1 VDAARAKAFAAF
13 AANKKDA
20 DTGMEQTATLND
32 REILGTNAPNPK
44 FVRTGADTAS
54 LRDLIAVLTP
64 APKGLRKWS
73 VMRAIRARRE
83 SAGRD
88 IPLKFEADIERAFR
102 RFCAGDPIQG
112 AAPAGAAL
120 FYRPKET
127 AGEVWAVD
135 AEKARSWLDAEP
147 FGED

>member
-1 VDAARAKAFAAF
+1 
-13 AANKKDA
+13 
-20 DTGMEQTATLND
+20 MEQSVTAVD
-32 REILGTNAPNPK
+32 RESPGTNTPNPK
-44 FVRTGADTAS
+44 FVRIGADTAS
-54 LRDLIAVLTP
+54 LRDLIAVLTS

-83 SAGRD
+83 HAGRD

-102 RFCAGDPIQG
+102 RFCAGDPVQG
-112 AAPAGAAL
+112 AAPAAAAL

-135 AEKARSWLDAEP
+135 VEKAKAWLDTEP
-147 FGED
+147 FGEN